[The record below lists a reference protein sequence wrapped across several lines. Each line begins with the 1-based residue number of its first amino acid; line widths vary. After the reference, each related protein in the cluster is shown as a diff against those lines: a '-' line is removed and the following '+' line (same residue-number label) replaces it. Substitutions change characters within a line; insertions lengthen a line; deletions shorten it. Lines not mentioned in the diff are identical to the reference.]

1 MKNINLTLCL
11 ICIFAIFYSSSAQNQ
26 GASAVNQLTQN
37 LQPLVC
43 EAGKNCAIS
52 AYSILNALGSVY
64 AGAQGETQSQVQTV
78 LNLNGLNMQEVHQ
91 VFKSITDSVSS
102 VSSEIELFQANRF
115 YGEQT
120 FPFLPEYLNTLQTFY
135 NSDAINLDFLND
147 AEGSRDE
154 INAWVEEVT
163 KTLIQDLLPDGSIT
177 PATISVLV
185 NALYFKGLWIE
196 EFDVQN
202 TQPRKFTTS
211 AGSSLD
217 VPTMAQFEKQYVVG
231 DIPNVQSSFIKLPY
245 QGDDVSMYIVVPKT
259 LDGTSAN
266 QGINSVLQNITLSD
280 IFNQGVQ
287 STVNLFLPKFTIEFE
302 TALSAPL
309 KQLGMVDAFDRAN
322 ANFGGMVDLETIPQN
337 VVISEGYHKAKVIV
351 DETGTEAAAAT
362 ALVAIAVSLGVTETT
377 DFVVDEPFGF
387 YIVKEPEN
395 VVLFSGSIDN
405 PTSE

>member
-1 MKNINLTLCL
+1 
-11 ICIFAIFYSSSAQNQ
+11 
-26 GASAVNQLTQN
+26 
-37 LQPLVC
+37 
-43 EAGKNCAIS
+43 
-52 AYSILNALGSVY
+52 
-64 AGAQGETQSQVQTV
+64 
-78 LNLNGLNMQEVHQ
+78 MQEVHQ

-120 FPFLPEYLNTLQTFY
+120 FSFLPEYLNTLQTFY

-259 LDGTSAN
+259 LDGTSSN
-266 QGINSVLQNITLSD
+266 QSINSVLQNINLSD